1 MNGSNIPPRD
11 QFALGI
17 KAFNDIIVGKY
28 YIIETPAPTL
38 TQYVG
43 KVIEKTD
50 DRLRVLY
57 DDDDYQ
63 ETLLREQING
73 GTIYPT
79 RYTFYAPY
87 PRPTGGTRQRRRRQ
101 QRRRKSRRV
110 YRK

>member
-28 YIIETPAPTL
+28 YIIESPAPTL
-38 TQYVG
+38 TKYVG

-50 DRLRVLY
+50 DHLIILY
-57 DDDDYQ
+57 DDDYQ

-87 PRPTGGTRQRRRRQ
+87 PRPTGGTRRRQ
-101 QRRRKSRRV
+101 QRRRKSRRA
-110 YRK
+110 YSRLRK